1 MRSTRQFSGFLLILI
16 NIIGQINS
24 QANEVIGCGGFIKS
38 HAEIDFSKVEI
49 KLYVINNLINR
60 FEKKTDKKNGFQVDQ
75 AGLA

>member
-1 MRSTRQFSGFLLILI
+1 MKKMRSTRQFSGFLLILILI

-49 KLYVINNLINR
+49 KL
-60 FEKKTDKKNGFQVDQ
+60 
-75 AGLA
+75 